1 MGRFRRMALFS
12 ALVIVAL
19 LLGSC
24 AIKGSP
30 SGKSKWTPTPTK
42 TLEPTFTPL
51 PTQQATQ
58 AASATSGGQKV
69 NVTVTSASQTP
80 TKAKATPTKAS
91 TPTPTKPQLKITAE
105 GKVNIRS
112 GPGTNYRVIG
122 QVSNGQTFDI
132 VGKDS
137 SGKWYQFCCFN
148 GKKGWIYAKLVSVSG
163 TLEQVAVVK
172 APPPP
177 PTATPRPKPPTPTP
191 KPTTPPKIFKLL
203 FTEKVFNTN
212 PVLTVWAAVF
222 SGQETPVGGYK
233 VVLLKNGVKVGEA
246 VSKPFFENTSPSP
259 DIHPHRPA
267 NIKIEI
273 KNPGAATWEF
283 FVVDGA
289 GNPISDKAVF
299 QTTNGPDNR
308 IVFGAF
314 HKER

>member
-1 MGRFRRMALFS
+1 MKRFRQMALFS

-24 AIKGSP
+24 AIKGSI

-51 PTQQATQ
+51 PTQQAQ
-58 AASATSGGQKV
+58 AGNTAAGNGQKI
-69 NVTVTSASQTP
+69 NITVTNAPQTP
-80 TKAKATPTKAS
+80 TQANATPTVAS
-91 TPTPTKPQLKITAE
+91 TPTPSKPQLKVTAE

-112 GPGTNYRVIG
+112 GPGTNYHVIG
-122 QVSNGQTFDI
+122 QVSNGQTFEI
-132 VGKDS
+132 VGRDS
-137 SGKWYQFCCFN
+137 SGKWYEFCCFN
-148 GKKGWIYAKLVSVSG
+148 GKKGWIYSKLVTTSNA
-163 TLEQVAVVK
+163 EKVAVVQ
-172 APPPP
+172 APPPPPP
-177 PTATPRPKPPTPTP
+177 PTAAPRPPTPTP
-191 KPTTPPKIFKLL
+191 KPTEPPKIFKLL

-222 SGQETPVGGYK
+222 TGEQTPVGGYK
-233 VVLLKNGVKVGEA
+233 VVLMKNGVKVGED
-246 VSKPFFENTSPSP
+246 VSKPSFELTSPSP
-259 DIHPHRPA
+259 DIHPYRPA
-267 NIKIEI
+267 NIKIEVQ
-273 KNPGAATWEF
+273 NPGSATWEF

-299 QTTNGPDNR
+299 QTSNGPENR